1 MPHHVAPDAVA
12 EHVGA
17 EILLDHPHH
26 RRTLLVGDE
35 VEVLGG
41 LRHAAHRRI
50 DGVRAGEPI
59 EAERAGAVV
68 LEALPHAPFG
78 APLVDHAIRHPGGER
93 LVQPEVVPPR
103 HGDQVAVPHVG
114 QLVRDD
120 LGGPF
125 ALRQRHGGRVD
136 EQQRLAKE
144 HRAGVLHRPG
154 FEVRH
159 CDHVELGVGVR
170 DGEVVLETGQG
181 LGAGLEREGGQMPL
195 ARDVPDADGGGSHV
209 PRLARLERPDGERE
223 EIRGERR
230 RGLEVHGATAVV
242 QRLLSRHRRVP
253 EHRVRLGRGHGDVE
267 AGLERRLVEAREDA
281 PRIRRLA
288 LRERVPQVAGAGGI
302 ETAQVAIERAG
313 EAQAQR
319 GGAGRQ
325 RPGSAQR
332 HGLVVPIEDDA
343 QRNHLAVDLG
353 VGVLDREI
361 RGVEDDLRSGA
372 RQADVDA
379 DLAPE
384 ATRRE
389 IGLEVDVVVA
399 RPHVGGE
406 PEAGRM
412 RGARHGHRV

>member
-1 MPHHVAPDAVA
+1 MRM
-12 EHVGA
+12 G
-17 EILLDHPHH
+17 
-26 RRTLLVGDE
+26 
-35 VEVLGG
+35 
-41 LRHAAHRRI
+41 
-50 DGVRAGEPI
+50 
-59 EAERAGAVV
+59 
-68 LEALPHAPFG
+68 
-78 APLVDHAIRHPGGER
+78 
-93 LVQPEVVPPR
+93 VVP
-103 HGDQVAVPHVG
+103 
-114 QLVRDD
+114 
-120 LGGPF
+120 
-125 ALRQRHGGRVD
+125 
-136 EQQRLAKE
+136 
-144 HRAGVLHRPG
+144 
-154 FEVRH
+154 
-159 CDHVELGVGVR
+159 
-170 DGEVVLETGQG
+170 
-181 LGAGLEREGGQMPL
+181 
-195 ARDVPDADGGGSHV
+195 HV

-223 EIRGERR
+223 EIRRERR
-230 RGLEVHGATAVV
+230 RGLEVHGATAVA
-242 QRLLSRHRRVP
+242 QRCSRATGAFA
-253 EHRVRLGRGHGDVE
+253 EHRVRLGARGHRDVE

-281 PRIRRLA
+281 PRIGRLE

-319 GGAGRQ
+319 GGAAPATPGQ
-325 RPGSAQR
+325 RAATRSRRADR
-332 HGLVVPIEDDA
+332 DDA

>member
-1 MPHHVAPDAVA
+1 MSDSAAVTA
-12 EHVGA
+12 TRKRALNAGSSKHGKM
-17 EILLDHPHH
+17 
-26 RRTLLVGDE
+26 RRAS
-35 VEVLGG
+35 
-41 LRHAAHRRI
+41 AAS
-50 DGVRAGEPI
+50 
-59 EAERAGAVV
+59 
-68 LEALPHAPFG
+68 
-78 APLVDHAIRHPGGER
+78 
-93 LVQPEVVPPR
+93 
-103 HGDQVAVPHVG
+103 
-114 QLVRDD
+114 
-120 LGGPF
+120 
-125 ALRQRHGGRVD
+125 
-136 EQQRLAKE
+136 
-144 HRAGVLHRPG
+144 
-154 FEVRH
+154 H
-159 CDHVELGVGVR
+159 CVN
-170 DGEVVLETGQG
+170 
-181 LGAGLEREGGQMPL
+181 AY
-195 ARDVPDADGGGSHV
+195 A
-209 PRLARLERPDGERE
+209 
-223 EIRGERR
+223 
-230 RGLEVHGATAVV
+230 
-242 QRLLSRHRRVP
+242 
-253 EHRVRLGRGHGDVE
+253 
-267 AGLERRLVEAREDA
+267 
-281 PRIRRLA
+281 
-288 LRERVPQVAGAGGI
+288 QVAGAGGI